1 MKLTRQSRF
10 PLLETFKLEDVSSAD
25 NDMQIRQGGI
35 PHLHQ
40 ITGECTQDRKG
51 DYG

>member
-10 PLLETFKLEDVSSAD
+10 PLLETFKLVDETSAD

-35 PHLHQ
+35 PLLQQ
-40 ITGECTQDRKG
+40 ITSECTQDKKG
-51 DYG
+51 DYS